1 MAESQISDALKILC
15 IHGYR
20 QNAQS
25 FRQKTGA
32 FRKLIKKKAE
42 LVFITAPNCVPPLD
56 TAADDSA
63 EASGG
68 NDDEGSGWW
77 FSRPDNYFHAQ
88 DPSDCCRGYD
98 LSLETIVQAIKEQG
112 PFDGV
117 LGFSQGAAM
126 VSLLLGEQ
134 EKQSETWFRFAILV
148 AGFRSRSSPHDA
160 LYEKKIA
167 IPTLHVFGE
176 TDKVIP
182 KDMSEDLL
190 QYYKDAVTLQHQG
203 GHFIPAGS
211 QEKKVYLKFLANMK
225 EQKNA
230 RSS

>member
-1 MAESQISDALKILC
+1 MATKILC

-20 QNAQS
+20 QNGQS

-42 LVFITAPNCVPPLD
+42 LVFITAPNIVPPLD
-56 TAADDSA
+56 TAENSA

-68 NDDEGSGWW
+68 NDESSGWW
-77 FSRPDNYFHAQ
+77 FSRPDDYFHAQ
-88 DPSDCCRGYD
+88 DPSDCCKGYD
-98 LSLETIVQAIKEQG
+98 LSLQTILQAVKEQG

-126 VSLLLGEQ
+126 VSLVLGEQ
-134 EKQSETWFRFAILV
+134 EKQSEKWFQFAILV
-148 AGFRSRSSPHDA
+148 AGFKSRSSPHQA
-160 LYEKKIA
+160 LYEKIS

-190 QYYKDAVTLQHQG
+190 QHYEDPLTLHHPG
-203 GHFIPAGS
+203 GHFIPAGG
-211 QEKKVYLKFLANMK
+211 QEKKVYVEFLERMSQRRN
-225 EQKNA
+225 EP
-230 RSS
+230 SS

>member
-1 MAESQISDALKILC
+1 MAESQNCDALKILC

-42 LVFITAPNCVPPLD
+42 LVFITAPNQVPPSD
-56 TAADDSA
+56 TAEDST
-63 EASGG
+63 EAS
-68 NDDEGSGWW
+68 DEGNGWW
-77 FSRPDNYFHAQ
+77 FSREDDYFRAQ
-88 DPSDCCRGYD
+88 DPTGCCKGYD
-98 LSLETIVQAIKEQG
+98 LSLSTILQAVKEQG
-112 PFDGV
+112 PFDGI

-126 VSLLLGEQ
+126 VALVLGEQ
-134 EKQSETWFRFAILV
+134 EKQSEKWFQFAILV
-148 AGFRSRSSPHDA
+148 AGFKSRSSPHDA
-160 LYEKKIA
+160 LYEKKIS

-176 TDKVIP
+176 TDKVIQ

-190 QYYKDAVTLQHQG
+190 QYFEDTVTLQHQG
-203 GHFIPAGS
+203 GHFIPAGG
-211 QEKKVYLKFLANMK
+211 QEKKVYLEFLAKVK

-230 RSS
+230 SST